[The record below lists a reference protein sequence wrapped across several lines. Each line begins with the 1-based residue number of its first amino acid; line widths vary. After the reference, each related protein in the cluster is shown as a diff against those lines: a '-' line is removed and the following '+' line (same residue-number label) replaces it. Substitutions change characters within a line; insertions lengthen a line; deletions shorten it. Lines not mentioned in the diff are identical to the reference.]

1 VLVERPV
8 ATVLIDIDS
17 LRPDHVGA
25 YGYQKPTTPSIDRFA
40 ADAVR
45 FENAYVANSPCM
57 PSRSALTS
65 GRYGIHNGVVT
76 HGPLSQNRNTPAR
89 QRSWAGGP
97 GEHIDERPWWT
108 LPELFYNERVRTCA
122 VSSFPRHPAPWF
134 HTVWDEVYQPQE
146 PRGETESFQTPRAED
161 VVNEAID
168 VIDDYADEEFFLYVQ
183 LWDPHA
189 PYHRSDAEIA
199 PFRDGD
205 FPTHPT
211 EAAIRDHATWD
222 AWRSATHMG
231 IESRADLEELI
242 AHYDAEIRYTD
253 THVGRLLDALRK
265 RGRYEDSTVVL
276 TADHGEEFGEHG
288 LYREHW
294 STHDGTQRVPLF
306 VKPPAKASV
315 TGGTAREHLVTN
327 VDIAPTVAAYN
338 DLEAPGRWD
347 GQSLKPLIETVATDW
362 RDEIVVEHGLYTAQ
376 RAIRTDRWKLIR
388 THHPGM
394 WSAVIP
400 RRQLFDMD
408 ADPHEQTNVASE
420 HPDTVERL
428 CNRLDSWVDTHRDGD
443 DPLRVVAA
451 NGPSGFNSFKDDFEG
466 L

>member
-1 VLVERPV
+1 M
-8 ATVLIDIDS
+8 ATVLVDIDS

-25 YGYQKPTTPSIDRFA
+25 YGYQKATTPSTDRFA
-40 ADAVR
+40 EDAVR

-76 HGPLSQNRNTPAR
+76 HGPLSQDRNTLAR
-89 QRSWAGGP
+89 RVSWAGTP
-97 GEHIDERPWWT
+97 GEKTDERPWWT
-108 LPELFYNERVRTCA
+108 LPELFYNERIRTCA

-134 HTVWDEVYQPQE
+134 HSVWHEVHQPQE
-146 PRGETESFQTPRAED
+146 PIGENESFQTPRGED
-161 VVNEAID
+161 VIDEAID
-168 VIDDYADEEFFLYVQ
+168 VIDNHTGEEFFLYVQ

-189 PYHRSDAEIA
+189 PYKRSDEEIE

-205 FPTHPT
+205 FPQHPT
-211 EAAIRDHATWD
+211 ESAIREHAEWD
-222 AWRSATHMG
+222 AWRSAKHMG
-231 IESRADLEELI
+231 IESRSDLAELI

-253 THVGRLLDALRK
+253 THVGRLLNALRE
-265 RGRYEDSTVVL
+265 RGIYEDSTVVL

-306 VKPPAKASV
+306 VKPPAETSV
-315 TGGTAREHLVTN
+315 EDGSTREHLVTN
-327 VDIAPTVAAYN
+327 VDIPRTLAAYN
-338 DLEAPGRWD
+338 DLEAPDRWD
-347 GQSLKPLIETVATDW
+347 GRSLRPVIEDVADDW

-388 THHPGM
+388 TYHPGM
-394 WSAVIP
+394 WSPVVP
-400 RRQLFDMD
+400 SVQLFDMD
-408 ADPHEQTNVASE
+408 ADPHEQTNVASR
-420 HPDTVERL
+420 HPETVDELCDRL
-428 CNRLDSWVDTHRDGD
+428 ETWVDGQLEGE
-443 DPLRVVAA
+443 DPLRTVTE
-451 NGPSGFNSFKDDFEG
+451 NGPSGFNTFKDDFEG